1 MFKKCEQNYC
11 DRKISKTSE
20 GYHCRHTA
28 IQPQMVVMMLKDIS
42 LLLSFIAAAHET
54 NIDLHLHCERQ
65 FLKLAHV
72 FDHISYSR
80 WGTY

>member
-1 MFKKCEQNYC
+1 
-11 DRKISKTSE
+11 
-20 GYHCRHTA
+20 
-28 IQPQMVVMMLKDIS
+28 MMLKDVS

-54 NIDLHLHCERQ
+54 NIDLHLHCEKQ

-72 FDHISYSR
+72 LDHISYSR